1 MECVPTVS
9 VDVAKV
15 ATALAFSVPVPS
27 IVVPSRKVAVPVG
40 VPEVLD
46 VIVEVNVTGEPL
58 DAEGAELTKAVVV
71 ATVTAGVT
79 VSVTAAEVLAAK
91 LESPL

>member
-1 MECVPTVS
+1 VS